1 MTEPHNP
8 ARPNESAFG
17 APRIKAGPGGGA
29 LRLATLVRDL
39 MERHQMAR
47 ADAVLTH
54 LLPPLS
60 ESNAPTLYLLQPG
73 GNALPLGGREWFATG
88 SGNPEPGRR
97 FRSGGIA
104 GSGVT
109 FAPVGQSVGR
119 GLVGAVAWL
128 KGVWGNPVNSDAV
141 CMDALDL
148 AAVASR
154 LAVSELDAA
163 AVWGWGSGGAA
174 VAVAASLEL
183 EDVETWAQLVEWR
196 LANVNPKN
204 KRGPDW
210 GRGAGKQLRILEA
223 ELAQR
228 TSAGAGKSAALN
240 AMGRELGYTGAEPRK
255 PLQKAIDAV
264 RMRKATSP
272 SAAPSSDGVTIV
284 RSGQKVPKPPKAA

>member
-1 MTEPHNP
+1 MTDPHNP
-8 ARPNESAFG
+8 ARPDESAFG

-29 LRLATLVRDL
+29 VRLARLVRDL
-39 MERHQMAR
+39 MERHQITR
-47 ADAVLTH
+47 AEAVLMK
-54 LLPPLS
+54 LLPPL
-60 ESNAPTLYLLQPG
+60 EAAEPPALYFLQPG
-73 GNALPLGGREWFATG
+73 GNAVVIGVCEWFATG
-88 SGNPEPGRR
+88 DGHPTRER
-97 FRSGGIA
+97 
-104 GSGVT
+104 T
-109 FAPVGQSVGR
+109 FSNGVGR
-119 GLVGAVAWL
+119 GCRTTPAAPSCGRGVAGASAWL
-128 KGVWGNPVNSDAV
+128 RVVWGGARNTD
-141 CMDALDL
+141 
-148 AAVASR
+148 
-154 LAVSELDAA
+154 

-174 VAVAASLEL
+174 VAVAAALER
-183 EDVETWAQLVEWR
+183 EDVETWPQLVEWR

-210 GRGAGKQLRILEA
+210 GRGTGKQLRILEA

-255 PLQKAIDAV
+255 PLQKAMDAV

>member
-1 MTEPHNP
+1 MIEPRNP
-8 ARPNESAFG
+8 APPADSVFG
-17 APRIKAGPGGGA
+17 VLRIKAGPGGGA
-29 LRLATLVRDL
+29 VRLARLVRDL

-60 ESNAPTLYLLQPG
+60 ESNAPTLYLLQLG

-104 GSGVT
+104 GGGA
-109 FAPVGQSVGR
+109 APVTMAAGWGGGVA
-119 GLVGAVAWL
+119 GASAWL
-128 KGVWGNPVNSDAV
+128 RVVWGGARNTDAD
-141 CMDALDL
+141 CLDSRETL
-148 AAVASR
+148 ASY
-154 LAVSELDAA
+154 LAVSEVDAV

-210 GRGAGKQLRILEA
+210 GRGAGKQLRILEV

-228 TSAGAGKSAALN
+228 IAGCAGKSAALN

-264 RMRKATSP
+264 RMRKATAS

-284 RSGQKVPKPPKAA
+284 RSGQKVPKHPKAA

>member
-1 MTEPHNP
+1 M
-8 ARPNESAFG
+8 ADGASRPGSAASPDG
-17 APRIKAGPGGGA
+17 APGGWRLYSGGHFMRIDGGEHGKLA
-29 LRLATLVRDL
+29 RLADVRDWL
-39 MERHQMAR
+39 MALHEWPMDVAADEVIAR
-47 ADAVLTH
+47 LRQAH
-54 LLPPLS
+54 
-60 ESNAPTLYLLQPG
+60 
-73 GNALPLGGREWFATG
+73 ATG
-88 SGNPEPGRR
+88 LELFVANPKSYADQLRPDAHMLSREDVEQR
-97 FRSGGIA
+97 GGLRCLDERLL
-104 GSGVT
+104 GFEGVCNAILNGWVGEYRGYLS
-109 FAPVGQSVGR
+109 APRV
-119 GLVGAVAWL
+119 
-128 KGVWGNPVNSDAV
+128 DAV
-141 CMDALDL
+141 CVR
-148 AAVASR
+148 AAVAH
-154 LAVSELDAA
+154 EL
-163 AVWGWGSGGAA
+163 WGWGSVAGAPT
-174 VAVAASLEL
+174 VATSLEL

-255 PLQKAIDAV
+255 PLQKAMDAV

>member
-29 LRLATLVRDL
+29 VRLARLVRDL
-39 MERHQMAR
+39 MERHQITR
-47 ADAVLTH
+47 AEAVLKK
-54 LLPPLS
+54 LLPPLDVP
-60 ESNAPTLYLLQPG
+60 NPPALYFLQPG
-73 GNALPLGGREWFATG
+73 GNAVAIGVWEWFATG
-88 SGNPEPGRR
+88 DGHPRR
-97 FRSGGIA
+97 ER
-104 GSGVT
+104 T
-109 FAPVGQSVGR
+109 FSNGVGR
-119 GLVGAVAWL
+119 GCRTIPAAPGCGRGVAGAVEWL
-128 KGVWGNPVNSDAV
+128 RNVWGDAANT
-141 CMDALDL
+141 DAACLDNL
-148 AAVASR
+148 QAVAAC
-154 LAVSELDAA
+154 LAVSEADA
-163 AVWGWGSGGAA
+163 VGFWGWGAGVAA
-174 VAVAASLEL
+174 LAVAASLEL
-183 EDVETWAQLVEWR
+183 ADVETWAQLVEWR

-210 GRGAGKQLRILEA
+210 GIGAGKQLRILEA

-255 PLQKAIDAV
+255 PLQKAMDAV

>member
-1 MTEPHNP
+1 MIEPRNP
-8 ARPNESAFG
+8 APPADSVFG
-17 APRIKAGPGGGA
+17 VLRIKAGPGGGA
-29 LRLATLVRDL
+29 VRLARLVRDL

-54 LLPPLS
+54 LLPPFS
-60 ESNAPTLYLLQPG
+60 ESNAPTLYLLQLG

-104 GSGVT
+104 GGGA
-109 FAPVGQSVGR
+109 APVTMAA
-119 GLVGAVAWL
+119 GLGGGVAGASAWL
-128 KGVWGNPVNSDAV
+128 RVVWGGARNTDAA
-141 CMDALDL
+141 CLDNL
-148 AAVASR
+148 QAMAAY
-154 LAVSELDAA
+154 LAVSEVDAV

-174 VAVAASLEL
+174 VAVAAALEL
-183 EDVETWAQLVEWR
+183 EDVETWPQLVEWR

-210 GRGAGKQLRILEA
+210 GRGTGKQLRILEA

-255 PLQKAIDAV
+255 PLQKAMDAV